1 MLETI
6 DGTAQAELEALRAD
20 LFDAF
25 ETHDTQLRY
34 THQTGLFGNS

>member
-1 MLETI
+1 MI
-6 DGTAQAELEALRAD
+6 DGAPQVELEALRAN

-34 THQTGLFGNS
+34 THQTGIFGIF